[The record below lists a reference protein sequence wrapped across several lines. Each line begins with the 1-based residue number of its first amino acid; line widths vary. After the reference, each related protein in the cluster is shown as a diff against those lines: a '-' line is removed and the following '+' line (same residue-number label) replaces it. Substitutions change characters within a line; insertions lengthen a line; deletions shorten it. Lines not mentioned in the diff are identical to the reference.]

1 MLTLIPI
8 LMTLCLIKSIQ
19 YSKQSHP
26 LTHAIYSE
34 TSFYDQEPLSA
45 IVSLFLDNVFTF
57 RLLCSTEKNNEDT
70 KIYVVCSGKTLAC
83 GIKTNW

>member
-34 TSFYDQEPLSA
+34 TSFYDQELLSA
-45 IVSLFLDNVFTF
+45 IVSLFWTMFLHSVFF
-57 RLLCSTEKNNEDT
+57 VLLK
-70 KIYVVCSGKTLAC
+70 KIK
-83 GIKTNW
+83 K